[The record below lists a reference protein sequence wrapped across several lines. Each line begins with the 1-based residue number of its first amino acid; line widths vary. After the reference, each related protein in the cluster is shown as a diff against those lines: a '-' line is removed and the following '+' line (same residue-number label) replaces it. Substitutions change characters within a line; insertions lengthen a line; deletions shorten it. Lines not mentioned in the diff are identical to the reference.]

1 MPTLTLRASLAA
13 LAVLVVACT
22 GSGAGAS
29 PAALPAGPSDA
40 PPSASAPAIGAIDH
54 MTGATDVILRLDEG
68 GGFIAPAFT
77 ATQAPIFTL
86 YGDGTVIFRNPQ
98 ADPLAPVGD
107 VFPFHPF
114 RIVKIGE
121 EQIQVLLAS
130 ALGEAGLGVALPDYR
145 NDHIAD
151 AATTVFTLAAGG
163 IKKTVSIYALEM
175 TDPGMADLVPRLAFA
190 KFAARLMD
198 FDNGGVLATQEY
210 TPERYRGVLLEGQP
224 GASGA
229 SGSPGT
235 RPWPWADIKPTDF
248 VSNGDP
254 NAFHLPAHVLTAAQ
268 VQALGI
274 LPYQGGLLGLTLMD
288 PKSGKSYSL
297 SLRPLLP
304 GETN

>member
-29 PAALPAGPSDA
+29 PAVSPAGPSYA
-40 PPSASAPAIGAIDH
+40 PASASPSAIGAIDH

-114 RIVKIGE
+114 RIVKISE
-121 EQIQVLLAS
+121 AQIQALLAS

-163 IKKTVSIYALEM
+163 VKKTVSIYALEM
-175 TDPGMADLVPRLAFA
+175 MDPGMADLVPRLAFA

-229 SGSPGT
+229 PGT
-235 RPWPWADIKPTDF
+235 RLWPWADIKPTDF
-248 VSNGDP
+248 VIDGDP
-254 NAFHLPAHVLTAAQ
+254 NAFHLPALVLTAVQ
-268 VQALGI
+268 VQALRI
-274 LPYQGGLLGLTLMD
+274 LPYQGGLLGLTLID
-288 PKSGKSYSL
+288 PKGGKSYLL

-304 GETN
+304 GETK

>member
-29 PAALPAGPSDA
+29 PAVSPAGPSNA
-40 PPSASAPAIGAIDH
+40 PPSASASAIGAIDH

-114 RIVKIGE
+114 RIVKISE
-121 EQIQVLLAS
+121 AQIQALLAS

-175 TDPGMADLVPRLAFA
+175 MDPGMADLVPRLAFA

-224 GASGA
+224 GVPGA
-229 SGSPGT
+229 PGAK
-235 RPWPWADIKPTDF
+235 PWPWADIKPTDF
-248 VSNGDP
+248 VIDVDP
-254 NAFHLPAHVLTAAQ
+254 NAFHLPAHVLTAVQ
-268 VQALGI
+268 VRALGI
-274 LPYQGGLLGLTLMD
+274 LPYQGGLLGLTLID
-288 PKSGKSYSL
+288 PKGGKSYLL

-304 GETN
+304 GETK